1 MSFAQIIA
9 RLESMNAEISLFRT
23 NYSYAGDDR
32 WTAAI
37 EIKHE
42 AKDLQLKAR
51 GTGGD
56 VEDALQAA
64 WGKVEAIVNTLT
76 FSKGFEIPLLSIDA
90 TATPEREITF

>member
-9 RLESMNAEISLFRT
+9 RLESMNAEISLFRSSYQ
-23 NYSYAGDDR
+23 YSDDR
-32 WTAAI
+32 WTASI

-90 TATPEREITF
+90 TAAPEREITF

>member
-32 WTAAI
+32 WTASL
-37 EIKHE
+37 EIKHDE
-42 AKDLQLKAR
+42 KGIQLKAR

-56 VEDALQAA
+56 VEDALQSA

-76 FSKGFEIPLLSIDA
+76 FSKGFEIPLLTID
-90 TATPEREITF
+90 TTPEREINF

>member
-1 MSFAQIIA
+1 MTTDGQPPSRSNTKPKTCNSKLAA
-9 RLESMNAEISLFRT
+9 KVEI
-23 NYSYAGDDR
+23 
-32 WTAAI
+32 
-37 EIKHE
+37 
-42 AKDLQLKAR
+42 
-51 GTGGD
+51 